1 MKPEEKEMKKL
12 SLNPNWKFRK
22 LPGWTLGRLPDA
34 LPEDGWEEVSLP
46 HTWYSDDDPYQ
57 GLTVYEKT
65 VVRDPSWKKA
75 FLSFEAADQQAQVFV
90 NGCFAGSHRGGY
102 SRFLLPVPEAVQN
115 DSTWT
120 VRVFAENSLNEDIA
134 PSFGDFTVFGG
145 LYRGAD
151 LLIKE
156 ENRFDCCYYGTDG
169 LIVRTRLDEAGRG
182 VLEAEPHTV
191 CEDLDCRIVYTLTD
205 EDGQTV
211 GTAEGG
217 PDENVRL
224 TVDMPKLWDGL
235 RKAHLYTLDARL
247 YTGQSI
253 ADQTSVRT
261 GFRQVDISGEGLTLN
276 GRPYP
281 LHGVARHQDRA
292 GKFAAVSPEDIR
304 EDFSLIR
311 EIGANAVRLS
321 HYQHPQAAYDCCDEM
336 GLLCWAEIPMLKMTE
351 NKALME
357 NAAQQLTELI
367 LQNIHHPSI
376 FCFGIQNEI
385 AMFKD
390 APFMHENCKQL
401 HALVKALDG
410 TRFSASANLYPLKAS
425 SKLNEIT
432 DLVGY
437 NVYFGWYY
445 GEMNDFGPYLDRFH
459 LARPKLPLG
468 ISEYGVD
475 ANLALHAEEPKV
487 KDYSEEYQALW
498 HETVYPQIEARP
510 WLWGSFV
517 WNMFDF
523 SSGRRNEGGQRFINA
538 KGLVSHD
545 RKTRKDAFYYY
556 KARWSAEPF
565 VHLCASRFQNRAQEK
580 INVKCYT
587 NQPSVRLRVNGELFG
602 EAQAK
607 NGAVLFE
614 DVPLALG
621 ENFVEAVAGE
631 YTDSVSWRRVLS
643 PDESYRLPDQEAGGP
658 VRNWFLADDDM
669 RKEGFFSIQ
678 NTAQELLDH
687 PQTKAVLER
696 YIPALV
702 RFMTEKNVI
711 PLGLALKSILSRD
724 ADEALDIKA
733 LNEELNRIPDT
744 DE

>member
-12 SLNPNWKFRK
+12 SLNPTWKFRK
-22 LPGWTLGRLPDA
+22 LPGWTLDRLPDA

-65 VVRDPSWKKA
+65 IVRDPNWKKA
-75 FLSFEAADQQAQVFV
+75 FLSFEAADQQASVFV

-102 SRFLLPVPEAVQN
+102 SRFRLPVPVAVQN

-120 VRVFAENSLNEDIA
+120 VRVFAENSLNEEIA

-169 LIVRTRLDEAGRG
+169 LIVRTHLDEAGQG
-182 VLEAEPHTV
+182 ILEAEPHTV
-191 CEDLDCRIVYTLTD
+191 CEDQGCRIVYTLTD
-205 EDGQTV
+205 ENGRTAA
-211 GTAEGG
+211 TAEGG

-224 TVDMPKLWDGL
+224 TVDTPKLWDGL

-247 YTGQSI
+247 YAGQSV

-261 GFRQVDISGEGLTLN
+261 GFRRVDISGEGLTLN

-351 NKALME
+351 SPKLME

-367 LQNIHHPSI
+367 LQNIHHPSV

-385 AMFKD
+385 AMFRD
-390 APFMHENCKQL
+390 APFMHENCRQL

-410 TRFSASANLYPLKAS
+410 TRFSAAANLYPLKAS
-425 SKLNEIT
+425 SRLNEIT

-556 KARWSAEPF
+556 KARWSVEPF

-580 INVKCYT
+580 IQVKCYT
-587 NQPSVRLRVNGELFG
+587 NQPSVRLRVNGKLSG
-602 EAQAK
+602 EAQTK

-614 DVPLALG
+614 DVPLAMG

-631 YTDSVSWRRVLS
+631 YTDSASWRRVLS

-733 LNEELNRIPDT
+733 LNAELNQIPDT

>member
-1 MKPEEKEMKKL
+1 MKKL
-12 SLNPNWKFRK
+12 SINPNWKFRK
-22 LPGWTLGRLPDA
+22 LPGWTLDRLPDA
-34 LPEDGWEEVSLP
+34 LPKEGWEEVSLS
-46 HTWYSDDDPYQ
+46 HTWYSDDDAYQ

-65 VVRDPSWKKA
+65 VVRDPNWKKA

-102 SRFLLPVPEAVQN
+102 SRFRLPVPEAVQN

-120 VRVFAENSLNEDIA
+120 VRVFAENSPNEEIA

-169 LIVRTRLDEAGRG
+169 LIVRTQLDEAGRG

-191 CEDLDCRIVYTLTD
+191 WEAPDCRIVYTLTD
-205 EDGQTV
+205 EDGQTAA
-211 GTAEGG
+211 TAEGG
-217 PDENVRL
+217 PDENVCL
-224 TVDMPKLWDGL
+224 AVDAPKLWDGL
-235 RKAHLYTLDARL
+235 GKAHLYTLDAQL
-247 YTGQSI
+247 YAGQSI
-253 ADQTSVRT
+253 ADQTAVRT
-261 GFRQVDISGEGLTLN
+261 GFRRVDISGEGLTLN

-357 NAAQQLTELI
+357 NTSQQLTELI
-367 LQNIHHPSI
+367 LQNIHHPSV

-385 AMFKD
+385 AMFRD
-390 APFMHENCKQL
+390 APFMHENCRQL
-401 HALVKALDG
+401 HELVKTLDG

-475 ANLALHAEEPKV
+475 ANLTLHAEEPKV

-565 VHLCASRFQNRAQEK
+565 VHLCARRFQNRAQEK

-587 NQPSVRLRVNGELFG
+587 NQPSVKLRVNGKLFG
-602 EAQAK
+602 EAQTK
-607 NGAVLFE
+607 NGTVLFE

-621 ENFVEAVAGE
+621 ENFVEAIAGE
-631 YTDSVSWRRVLS
+631 YTDSASWRRVLS

-724 ADEALDIKA
+724 ADETLDIKA